1 MHKRQRF
8 FRSTLAKFCKSKQCI
23 IFNVDYRSGFKK
35 SKFDIPLINYSPFK
49 SSNFSYHK
57 FGRAIPKCEAIE
69 KRSILLSQYLKNL
82 HLDLPS
88 KIIMHFGGTFIFFV
102 DCRYHC
108 FFLDLSAVWINWLDM
123 KTQISE
129 QKQNKNHCFN
139 YSLQIRGLPKLHY
152 STDVEN
158 IIGAPKM
165 QNNFWCTIKLII
177 CDSNIEFFYF
187 CSPNK
192 SCHSKLV

>member
-1 MHKRQRF
+1 MH
-8 FRSTLAKFCKSKQCI
+8 L
-23 IFNVDYRSGFKK
+23 
-35 SKFDIPLINYSPFK
+35 
-49 SSNFSYHK
+49 
-57 FGRAIPKCEAIE
+57 
-69 KRSILLSQYLKNL
+69 
-82 HLDLPS
+82 
-88 KIIMHFGGTFIFFV
+88 GGTIIFFV

-152 STDVEN
+152 STDDEN

-165 QNNFWCTIKLII
+165 YFFLVNYQIDNFATAILNFFTLAPQIKGITLNQFDSYFLCRFFTLII
-177 CDSNIEFFYF
+177 VLPTIVTAIIIALS
-187 CSPNK
+187 S
-192 SCHSKLV
+192 S